1 MSLQADT
8 ALSQRLDA
16 GVFAR
21 IASQMIDRL
30 GADDVMSYGGWPT
43 EFIRDFRPSRN
54 LTIQSFR
61 PQIESSTARAMPSDV
76 VISIDYLSRVGM
88 LNIVDT
94 LDDLRRVTVRAGL
107 FYVTIPEF
115 ADDVMTAGAV
125 VKPLNWWI
133 GEFAK
138 RFDVHTFQR
147 VPGGFY
153 VIVYPQ
159 AEEVLH

>member
-1 MSLQADT
+1 MSLAEGIAQ
-8 ALSQRLDA
+8 SKRLDA

-21 IASQMIDRL
+21 IAAQMIDRL
-30 GADDVMSYGGWPT
+30 GADDVMAYGGWPK

-61 PQIESSTARAMPSDV
+61 PQIETSKARALPADV

-88 LNIVDT
+88 LGVTDA
-94 LDDLRRVTVRAGL
+94 LDDLKRVTVKAGF

-115 ADDVMTAGAV
+115 ADDLMTAGTV
-125 VKPLNWWI
+125 VKPLNWWLQ
-133 GEFAK
+133 EFAK
-138 RFDVHTFQR
+138 RFDLHTFQR

-153 VIVYPQ
+153 VIVYPLV
-159 AEEVLH
+159 EEVIH